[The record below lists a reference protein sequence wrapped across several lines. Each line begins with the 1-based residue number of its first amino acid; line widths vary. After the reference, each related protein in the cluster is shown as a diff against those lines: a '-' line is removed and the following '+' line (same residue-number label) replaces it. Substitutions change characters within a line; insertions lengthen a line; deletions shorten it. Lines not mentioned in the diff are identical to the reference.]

1 MPTPYRTSPSA
12 GQSHQHQ
19 AEERHIL
26 DYVRIL
32 YKRRWIAIP
41 VFLLVVIMGMLNALR
56 ETPIYRARTQLVIE
70 KDTPTV
76 ATLDQMFQSTDA
88 WYNDAFYQTQYRI
101 LQSRSLARR
110 AVDEMKLWDAPLGK
124 QPDARISL
132 DPLTLARIAASK
144 VYHGALGLVGMDA
157 APVQQAQV
165 TEVPEADETAMQ
177 AAKIAQF
184 RGGLGIEPV
193 RNSRLVDVVYT
204 SPDPSFAAK
213 AANGLARAYINQ
225 SMEYRFSESKETADW
240 LSQQLTEQRKA
251 LEASEAALQAYRER
265 NGAISVA
272 DSASNIVVQRLSD
285 LNGALTKAKTERI
298 NKEALYNQLRAA
310 EASGTLDTFP
320 AVLSN
325 DYVQKLRGDLAD
337 LQRQQAQLA
346 ERYGER
352 HVEMIKIRATVE
364 SADAKLKVELGKVVE
379 SVRNEYQAAL
389 SEEQSL
395 QGALNSQK
403 SEALSQN
410 RTGIEFGVLQREVE
424 SNKQIYESLMQR
436 TKETGISGERK
447 STNIRVID
455 EAEVPEAPIAPNVQR
470 STMLSLVAGLT
481 LSLGLVFFIDY
492 LDSRLKTPQ
501 DLKNYL
507 GVPFLG
513 LIPAVQRSKGST
525 NPLLTDIDAPSFSEA
540 FKTVR
545 TNVLFSSAEDGV
557 RTLVVTSAGP
567 GEGKSIC
574 SANIA
579 IALAQTGLRVLLVD
593 ADMRRP
599 RVHEIFEVSEEPGLS
614 NLLTGNAKASEVI
627 QKSRVAGLWLMSAG
641 HIPPNPAELLSS
653 PRFVDFLGA
662 LDDHFDWVVLDTP
675 PVLVVADS
683 MVVANKTSGVVFVVG
698 ADQTTRNA
706 ARNAVDQL
714 TAANAVVIGSVL
726 NKADVHRH
734 SHYYGSYYKKEY
746 ARYYVKS

>member
-12 GQSHQHQ
+12 GQPNQHQ
-19 AEERHIL
+19 SEERHIL
-26 DYVRIL
+26 DYVRVV

-41 VFLLVVIMGMLNALR
+41 VFLLVVIVGLLNALR

-101 LQSRSLARR
+101 LQSRSLSRR
-110 AVDEMKLWDAPLGK
+110 AVDEMKLWDAPLGR
-124 QPDARISL
+124 QPDARVSL
-132 DPLTLARIAASK
+132 DPLTLARIGVSK
-144 VYHGALGLVGMDA
+144 VYHGAKGLVGMDDP
-157 APVQQAQV
+157 PVQPAQV
-165 TEVPEADETAMQ
+165 TEAPDASETAMQ
-177 AAKIAQF
+177 AAKIDQF
-184 RGGLGIEPV
+184 RGGVGIEPV

-204 SPDPSFAAK
+204 SPDPAFAAR

-265 NGAISVA
+265 NGAVSVA

-298 NKEALYNQLRAA
+298 NKEALYNQLKAA
-310 EASGTLDTFP
+310 EASGRLDTFP

-352 HVEMIKIRATVE
+352 HVEMIKIRTAVE

-455 EAEVPEAPIAPNVQR
+455 EAEVPKGPISPNVQR
-470 STMLSLVAGLT
+470 SFMLSLVAGLT

-513 LIPAVQRSKGST
+513 LIPAVQRGKGAS

-545 TNVLFSSAEDGV
+545 TNVLFSSAEDGL
-557 RTLVVTSAGP
+557 RTIVVTSAGP

-599 RVHEIFEVSEEPGLS
+599 RVHEIFEASEEPGLS

-662 LDDHFDWVVLDTP
+662 LEDHFDWVVLDTP
-675 PVLVVADS
+675 PVLVVSDS
-683 MVVANKTSGVVFVVG
+683 MVVANKATGVVFVVG

-714 TAANAVVIGSVL
+714 TSANATVIGSVL

-746 ARYYVKS
+746 ARYYVKQ

>member
-1 MPTPYRTSPSA
+1 MPTPYRTSPAAPA
-12 GQSHQHQ
+12 GQHH
-19 AEERHIL
+19 ADERHIL
-26 DYVRIL
+26 DYVRVV
-32 YKRRWIAIP
+32 YKRRWLAIP
-41 VFLLVVIMGMLNALR
+41 VFIVVVAMGVFNALR

-70 KDTPTV
+70 KDSPTV
-76 ATLDQMFQSTDA
+76 ATLDQMFQSQDS
-88 WYNDAFYQTQYRI
+88 WFNDAFYQTQYRI

-110 AVDEMKLWDAPLGK
+110 TIDEMKLWNEPLGR
-124 QPDARISL
+124 QPEARTPL
-132 DPLTLARIAASK
+132 DPLSLARLGASK
-144 VYHGALGLVGMDA
+144 AYHGVKGILGLE
-157 APVQQAQV
+157 APASPAQPK
-165 TEVPEADETAMQ
+165 EAPDADETEMQ
-177 AAKIAQF
+177 SAKIDQF

-193 RNSRLVDVVYT
+193 RNTRLVDIVYT
-204 SPDPSFAAK
+204 STDPVFAAK
-213 AANGLARAYINQ
+213 AANAVARAYINQ
-225 SMEYRFSESKETADW
+225 SMEYRFSESKEAADW

-265 NGAISVA
+265 NGAVSVT

-298 NKEALYNQLRAA
+298 NKEALYNQLKTA
-310 EASGTLDTFP
+310 EAGGKLDTFP

-325 DYVQKLRGDLAD
+325 DYVQKLRADLAD

-352 HVEMIKIRATVE
+352 HAEMIKIRAAVE
-364 SADAKLKVELGKVVE
+364 SADAKLRGELGKVVE

-395 QGALNSQK
+395 QGALNAQK
-403 SEALSQN
+403 SEALSLN

-455 EAEVPEAPIAPNVQR
+455 EAEVPKGPISPNVRR
-470 STMLSLVAGLT
+470 SIMMSIIAGLT
-481 LSLGLVFFIDY
+481 LALGLIFFVDY

-507 GVPFLG
+507 SVPFLG
-513 LIPAVQRSKGST
+513 LIPTVQRGKGAT

-545 TNVLFSSAEDGV
+545 TNVLFSSAEEGL

-599 RVHEIFEVSEEPGLS
+599 RVHEIFEASEEPGLS
-614 NLLTGNAKASEVI
+614 NLLTGNSKASEVI

-662 LDDHFDWVVLDTP
+662 LEDHFDWVVLDTP
-675 PVLVVADS
+675 PVLVVSDS
-683 MVVANKTSGVVFVVG
+683 MVVANKATGVVFVVG

-706 ARNAVDQL
+706 ARDAVEQL
-714 TAANAVVIGSVL
+714 KSANAHVIGSVL

-734 SHYYGSYYKKEY
+734 SHYYGSYYRKDY
-746 ARYYVKS
+746 AKYYVRN

>member
-12 GQSHQHQ
+12 GSAQQHH

-26 DYVRIL
+26 DYVRVV

-41 VFLLVVIMGMLNALR
+41 VFLLIVVVGLLNALR

-110 AVDEMKLWDAPLGK
+110 AVDEMKLWDGPLGK
-124 QPDARISL
+124 QPEARMSL
-132 DPLTLARIAASK
+132 DPVTLARIAASK
-144 VYHGALGLVGMDA
+144 VYHGAKGLVGMDD
-157 APVQQAQV
+157 APVQPAQV
-165 TEVPEADETAMQ
+165 VETRGADETQMQ
-177 AAKIAQF
+177 SAKIDQF

-193 RNSRLVDVVYT
+193 RNSRLVDIVYT
-204 SPDPSFAAK
+204 SPDPAFAAR
-213 AANGLARAYINQ
+213 AANGLAKAYINQ
-225 SMEYRFSESKETADW
+225 SMEYRFSESKDTADW
-240 LSQQLTEQRKA
+240 LSQQLAEQRKA
-251 LEASEAALQAYRER
+251 LESSEAALQAYRER
-265 NGAISVA
+265 NGAVSVA

-298 NKEALYNQLRAA
+298 NKEALYNQLKAA
-310 EASGTLDTFP
+310 EASGKLDTFP

-325 DYVQKLRGDLAD
+325 DYVQKLRGDFAD

-352 HVEMIKIRATVE
+352 HVEMIKIRAAVE

-379 SVRNEYQAAL
+379 SVRNQYQAAL

-395 QGALNSQK
+395 QSALNSQK

-410 RTGIEFGVLQREVE
+410 RTGIEFGVLQRDVE

-455 EAEVPEAPIAPNVQR
+455 EAEVPKGPISPNVQR
-470 STMLSLVAGLT
+470 SALMSLVAGLT
-481 LSLGLVFFIDY
+481 LSIGLVFFIDY

-513 LIPAVQRSKGST
+513 LIPVVPRSKGAG

-545 TNVLFSSAEDGV
+545 TNILFSSAEEGL
-557 RTLVVTSAGP
+557 RTIVITSAGP

-599 RVHEIFEVSEEPGLS
+599 RVHEIFEAAEEPGLS

-662 LDDHFDWVVLDTP
+662 LEDHFDWVVLDTP

-683 MVVANKTSGVVFVVG
+683 LVVANKATGVVFVVG

-714 TAANAVVIGSVL
+714 QSANATVIGSVL

-734 SHYYGSYYKKEY
+734 SHYYGSYYRKDY
-746 ARYYVKS
+746 AKYYVKT